1 MIERKARDMTK
12 NEALNTLIA
21 HGCCVSVSDFS
32 MCNKCPWNHT
42 DNCRDTNFSD
52 VIEEAV
58 NIMLEEIKNEENEN
72 ERH

>member
-21 HGCCVSVSDFS
+21 HGCCVSDFG

-42 DNCRDTNFSD
+42 DNCRDTKCSD

-58 NIMLEEIKNEENEN
+58 NIMLEEIKK
-72 ERH
+72 

>member
-21 HGCCVSVSDFS
+21 HGCCVSDFG
-32 MCNKCPWNHT
+32 MCNKCPGNHT

-58 NIMLEEIKNEENEN
+58 NIMLEEIKK
-72 ERH
+72 